1 MTIYVLHASVID
13 KNKETILA
21 QLPKEKAEQIMAIR
35 NERVRSLTIGS
46 AFFKWIVLKDHPWTV
61 NDKGKPTAGSIH
73 FNISHSYP
81 WVIFAKDDSNE
92 IGIDIENKK
101 TDQKLWEFCLSPEE
115 LEDKEKTKTPF
126 LNYYT
131 AKESLSKAQGEG
143 LTNGIKNIPAIPLNG
158 KVCFKDR
165 TFFRHTIIWQNNSIS
180 VTMENEDFM
189 LSTDDIQEIAE
200 DMVFQLTKR

>member
-1 MTIYVLHASVID
+1 MTIYALHASVID

-35 NERVRSLTIGS
+35 NEKVRSLAIGS
-46 AFFKWIVLKDHPWTV
+46 SFFKWILLKDHPWTV
-61 NDKGKPTAGSIH
+61 NDKGKPIADSIH

-81 WVIFAKDDSNE
+81 WVIFAKDDFNE

-101 TDQKLWEFCLSPEE
+101 TDQKLWEFCLTHEE
-115 LEDKEKTKTPF
+115 IEDMEKTQTPF

-158 KVCFKDR
+158 TVCFMDR
-165 TFFRHTIIWQNNSIS
+165 TFYRHTIIWQNNSIS

-200 DMVFQLTKR
+200 GMVFQLTKR

>member
-1 MTIYVLHASVID
+1 MTIYALHASVID

-35 NERVRSLTIGS
+35 NEKVRSLAIGS
-46 AFFKWIVLKDHPWTV
+46 SFFKWILLKDHPWTV
-61 NDKGKPTAGSIH
+61 NDKGKPIAESIH

-81 WVIFAKDDSNE
+81 WVIFTKDDSNE

-101 TDQKLWEFCLSPEE
+101 TDQKLWEFCLTHEE
-115 LEDKEKTKTPF
+115 IEDMEKTQTPF

-158 KVCFKDR
+158 TVCFMDR
-165 TFFRHTIIWQNNSIS
+165 TFYRHTIIWQNNSIS

-200 DMVFQLTKR
+200 GMVFQLTKR

>member
-1 MTIYVLHASVID
+1 MHASVINN
-13 KNKETILA
+13 NKETILA

-35 NERVRSLTIGS
+35 NEKVRSLAIGS
-46 AFFKWIVLKDHPWTV
+46 SFFKWIVLKDHPWTV
-61 NDKGKPTAGSIH
+61 NDKGKPIADSIH

-115 LEDKEKTKTPF
+115 LEDMEKTKTPF

-158 KVCFKDR
+158 KVCFMDR
-165 TFFRHTIIWQNNSIS
+165 TFYRHTIIWRNNSIS

-189 LSTDDIQEIAE
+189 LSTDEINEIAE
-200 DMVFQLTKR
+200 DRVFQLAN